1 MAENYP
7 LFATAFAV
15 SALGGLAA
23 LLRSKLAVSRKNVAA
38 YTLNTGVAGLALSLL
53 WFQTFHASPEL
64 LVGLCVVVG
73 LSGMVGVEFVMD
85 AAKRFTSALTKK
97 ENDSA

>member
-1 MAENYP
+1 MDHFA

-23 LLRSKLAVSRKNVAA
+23 LLRSKLALSRKNVAS
-38 YTLNTGVAGLALSLL
+38 YTLNTGAAGLALSLL
-53 WFQTFHASPEL
+53 WFQTLKESPEL

-73 LSGMVGVEFVMD
+73 LSGIAGVEFVLD
-85 AAKRFTSALTKK
+85 VAKRFTSALTKK
-97 ENDSA
+97 ENENV